1 MKYAFDFHGVIQKYP
16 KIFKPM
22 MEDLLKGGNVVS
34 ILSGPPREQIEWEL
48 NEAGY
53 EKGVHFNHILSVV
66 DWLHYQINYRDA
78 KFILTQKE
86 DKSWMTDSQTWWSSK
101 SKICNEFGIDVM
113 YDDQEAYSKYIV
125 DERPMF
131 LHVK

>member
-113 YDDQEAYSKYIV
+113 YDDQEAYSKYRV

-131 LHVK
+131 LHVN